1 MFIPTVH
8 CSCILLSVVLPE
20 NLKDKCDIFCTFV
33 IVFCYT
39 ISIFPNDIYALSTV
53 FEIFMFIPV
62 LLYSTVFISALNA
75 VCLTTCV
82 EIWLK
87 VTDNAAGQLWLFFCS
102 DVILVIVY
110 VNESCAQEQEQELK

>member
-1 MFIPTVH
+1 
-8 CSCILLSVVLPE
+8 
-20 NLKDKCDIFCTFV
+20 
-33 IVFCYT
+33 
-39 ISIFPNDIYALSTV
+39 
-53 FEIFMFIPV
+53 MFIPV